1 MNSIE
6 MKKSKSYDKTLVV
19 GHTLS
24 EYESVMDLLTA
35 SGMSLAKTLKKELI
49 PATEITTTLL
59 KTHGTDSEDIEQLE
73 INQVWDG
80 LALDLLMSNIDQ
92 NWWGW
97 ADSDAI
103 PLLNYWKSVDAKI
116 VFVLV
121 YDTPK
126 NFIKWTL
133 NGQDSISKESLSTA
147 INEWIRYNTALLKF
161 YYQNSECTLLVNT
174 QQVKVDTTKYLK
186 QVNNQLGMIDAD
198 IKTSTI
204 AIVEKTFKRD
214 MNDDLLFDYVV
225 KDLLHEYPEMLNL
238 FEELQSVANLAYV
251 NKEEIKQNSL
261 EVMTSLFTQQKAS
274 KENNKKIKT
283 LTNKLES
290 SEKQYKDENELLLTQ
305 LMQVQENLEESYI
318 NNKEKIKEVTNLRT
332 QKEFSEK
339 KYKEESDLHLTQLT
353 EVQKSLVESH
363 KDNKKKSE
371 EVTNLTKTLTRKLKS
386 SEKEHKDENELL
398 LSQLMSVQEELES
411 YYLENEKLKQ
421 RIKKSIEVK
430 HYGAGERIKQQLSYR
445 LGAVMIDHSHSF
457 GGFISMPLA
466 LMKEQKKFK
475 SELKKKIK
483 LPAIESYA
491 DAYDAARLKKHL
503 SYRLGE
509 VMVESSKST
518 FGFLKLPW
526 TLRRAYVEYAK
537 GKNNV

>member
-24 EYESVMDLLTA
+24 EYESIMDLLTA
-35 SGMSLAKTLKKELI
+35 SGMNLAKTLKKELI
-49 PATEITTTLL
+49 PATEISTTLL
-59 KTHGTDSEDIEQLE
+59 KMHSTDSEDIEQLE

-97 ADSDAI
+97 ADSNAI
-103 PLLNYWKSVDAKI
+103 SLLNYWKSVDTKI

-121 YDTPK
+121 YDTPQ
-126 NFIKWTL
+126 NFIKRTL
-133 NGQDSISKESLSTA
+133 NAQESISKESLSTA
-147 INEWIRYNTALLKF
+147 INEWIKYNTALLKF
-161 YYQNSECTLLVNT
+161 YYKNNECALLVNT
-174 QQVKVDTTKYLK
+174 QQVKVDTTKYLE

-204 AIVEKTFKRD
+204 AIAEKTFKRD
-214 MNDDLLFDYVV
+214 MNDDLLFDYVI
-225 KDLLHEYPEMLNL
+225 KDLLHGYPEMLNL
-238 FEELQSVANLAYV
+238 FEELQSVANLAYL

-274 KENNKKIKT
+274 KENNKKINT
-283 LTNKLES
+283 LTNKLEFL
-290 SEKQYKDENELLLTQ
+290 EKQYKDENELLLTQ

-318 NNKEKIKEVTNLRT
+318 NNKEKNKEITNLRT

-371 EVTNLTKTLTRKLKS
+371 EVTNLTRKLKS

-411 YYLENEKLKQ
+411 YYLENKKLKQ
-421 RIKKSIEVK
+421 RIKESIKAK

-445 LGAVMIDHSHSF
+445 LGAVMINHSHSF
-457 GGFISMPLA
+457 GGFIRMPFA
-466 LMKEQKKFK
+466 LVKEQKKFK

-483 LPAIESYA
+483 LPAIETYA
-491 DAYDAARLKKHL
+491 DAYDAERLKKHL
-503 SYRLGE
+503 SYRLGQT
-509 VMVESSKST
+509 MIESSKST

-526 TLRRAYVEYAK
+526 RLRRAYVDYVK